1 MPLYRYRCEAC
12 AHTFSVLD
20 SLDSAAVR
28 TCEEC
33 GAPRAH
39 RIPARVGVHYK
50 GSGFYTTTYRRSR
63 ESSDT
68 DTRES
73 SDTANTSSST

>member
-20 SLDSAAVR
+20 SLDSAEVR

-50 GSGFYTTTYRRSR
+50 GSGFYTTTYRRPR
-63 ESSDT
+63 ESSAS
-68 DTRES
+68 S
-73 SDTANTSSST
+73 SDTANSSSSP

>member
-20 SLDSAAVR
+20 SLDSAPVR
-28 TCEEC
+28 ICEEC

-50 GSGFYTTTYRRSR
+50 GSGFYTTTYRRPR
-63 ESSDT
+63 ESST
-68 DTRES
+68 SS
-73 SDTANTSSST
+73 SDTANSSSSP

>member
-20 SLDSAAVR
+20 SFDSAEIRPCA
-28 TCEEC
+28 EC

-39 RIPARVGVHYK
+39 RVPARVGVHYK
-50 GSGFYTTTYRRSR
+50 GGGFYTTTYRR
-63 ESSDT
+63 ESSSGDK
-68 DTRES
+68 
-73 SDTANTSSST
+73 TSSNA